1 MYLGLDFLIAPDLS
15 PRLVEV
21 NVGLPG
27 GAQEYHLTQLVAT
40 GKPPGI
46 FERIQRTSLNAYG
59 MTFEAYLASL
69 PWIGSLKPFKLWMDG
84 MGPFPGVFHPGLRF
98 EDKWIQY
105 GLLRDIAPM
114 PVTERY
120 ELEDRAEAERF
131 LRERGRLVLKRR
143 VGRGGRGLR
152 IVNAPADL
160 PGRDEGD
167 WPCLLQ
173 EHVESKVGHF
183 ALSIRSVAFGGAW
196 MCMYANLAGRS
207 WSNHGILAGVAPGGF
222 FGLEEE
228 EFRVVAFNER
238 SWEAGLWFGPQ
249 DPAYLRHN
257 LYEDEVAETSLR
269 IPEDLYRTIIR
280 LSVAVERVYEGI
292 DPSSLPEACFERS
305 VAARE
310 TQEPW
315 TGTASGN

>member
-15 PRLVEV
+15 LRLVEV

-27 GAQEYHLTQLVAT
+27 GAQEYHLTQLVAA

-46 FERIQRTSLNAYG
+46 FERIERTSRSVYG
-59 MTFEAYLASL
+59 VTFEAYLASL

-84 MGPFPGVFHPGLRF
+84 MGPFPGAFHPGLRF
-98 EDKWIQY
+98 EDKWVQY
-105 GLLRDIAPM
+105 GLLRDVAPM
-114 PVTERY
+114 PATEPFDP
-120 ELEDRAEAERF
+120 EDRARAERF
-131 LRERGRLVLKRR
+131 LAERGRLVLKRR

-152 IVNAPADL
+152 VVNAPADL
-160 PGRDEGD
+160 PVRDEGE

-173 EHVESKVGHF
+173 EHVDSKVGRF
-183 ALSIRSVAFGGAW
+183 AVSIRSVAFGGAW

-207 WSNHGILAGVAPGGF
+207 WSNHGILAGVAPGEF

-257 LYEDEVAETSLR
+257 LYEDEVAETALR
-269 IPEDLYRTIIR
+269 LPEALYRTIIR
-280 LSVAVERVYEGI
+280 LSVAVERVYERT
-292 DPSSLPEACFERS
+292 DPSILPEACFERPS
-305 VAARE
+305 AARAA
-310 TQEPW
+310 QKP
-315 TGTASGN
+315 GDGALSGI